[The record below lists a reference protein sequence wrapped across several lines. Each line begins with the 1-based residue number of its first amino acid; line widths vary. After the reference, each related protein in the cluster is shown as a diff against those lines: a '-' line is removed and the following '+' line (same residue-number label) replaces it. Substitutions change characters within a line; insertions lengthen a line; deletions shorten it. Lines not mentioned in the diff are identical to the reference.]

1 MEKSS
6 KTALI
11 GRYGRIKEGKKKV
24 LLQRRQ
30 KIVSVE

>member
-11 GRYGRIKEGKKKV
+11 GRYERIKEETKG
-24 LLQRRQ
+24 LLVRRQ